1 MAEFPD
7 PGPMDRGELLV
18 QLRRQIRSL
27 GDDPSRRDVRELQGA
42 LRLLRKVQVAIYD
55 ESLPPIPDDDD
66 DWPDSSDDASDDDS
80 NDDHDCC
87 EDEVKLPAP
96 PLPVIQWDPSSY
108 VRWQWGSWYHTIIDH
123 FLDLNGNSVRV
134 VFDRFPVFR
143 SVRTTARMSTTPRP
157 DNGLLKPFEVKVKS
171 LDYPCRVP
179 RF

>member
-1 MAEFPD
+1 MAEFPN
-7 PGPMDRGELLV
+7 PGPMDRDELLG

-42 LRLLRKVQVAIYD
+42 LRLLRKIQVAIYE
-55 ESLPPIPDDDD
+55 ESLPSSDDDD
-66 DWPDSSDDASDDDS
+66 DSNDDHSDDASDDASDDD
-80 NDDHDCC
+80 HDCS

-96 PLPVIQWDPSSY
+96 PLPVIEWDPSSH

-134 VFDRFPVFR
+134 VFDHFPTFR
-143 SVRTTARMSTTPRP
+143 SVRRTARMSTTPRP

-171 LDYPCRVP
+171 LDYPNRFP